1 MEKEKAP
8 RKPRK
13 KATAKKAVKRDWSI
27 IPIWAKSD
35 DGIGIKKINMPAN
48 LDKAF
53 VQRFGLMTI
62 PNEAELL
69 GWIQLHSA

>member
-13 KATAKKAVKRDWSI
+13 KAASKKTVKRDWSI
-27 IPIWAKSD
+27 IPIWTRSD
-35 DGIGIKKINMPAN
+35 DGIGIKRVNMPAN
-48 LDKAF
+48 LHKAF
-53 VQRFGLMTI
+53 IQRFGLMQI
-62 PNEAELL
+62 PDEAEFL